1 MCTISATQSM
11 KMYWCL
17 ANINTLAKNRVFFY
31 HLSALGHQ
39 GTHPTPLEAMQRLRV
54 LLLGKGDF
62 IDVQNPSVE
71 LEPGDSDFSP
81 AEAAEHLER
90 QKSIEEEVIV
100 SQDVTSDCILGA
112 NEDLTAHLEVL
123 EDLETIYLTQKDIDE
138 KLKSN
143 SFQVSETIYLKSFKP
158 R

>member
-1 MCTISATQSM
+1 
-11 KMYWCL
+11 
-17 ANINTLAKNRVFFY
+17 
-31 HLSALGHQ
+31 
-39 GTHPTPLEAMQRLRV
+39 MQRLRV